1 MPLLGKGKSTQE
13 VMKEQ
18 GRAMKRV
25 QRGLE
30 RDKGALEKEQKQL
43 NDCNLI
49 SCRRIEPPDMLA
61 NWPPVS
67 SDDHLKIRYRLHP
80 LQRILETVDI
90 KEQQIKAAA
99 RRGDRHACTQL
110 ARSLTALRKQSGRLT
125 TASAHTAATGT
136 HVQMAAS
143 NVGLCQAIATT
154 TKTMGKVNVQM
165 DPRKTKQ
172 MMQAFERENT
182 KLEMS
187 EELVNDCMEEAFAD
201 SDEEGEADA
210 IVSQVLDEI
219 GIEVSDKMAKAPT
232 PVRPSLTSKA
242 DLDIQ
247 RQLEALGVD

>member
-18 GRAMKRV
+18 GREMRRV

-30 RDKGALEKEQKQL
+30 KDKGALEKEQK
-43 NDCNLI
+43 
-49 SCRRIEPPDMLA
+49 
-61 NWPPVS
+61 
-67 SDDHLKIRYRLHP
+67 RL
-80 LQRILETVDI
+80 
-90 KEQQIKAAA
+90 EQQIKAAA
-99 RRGDRHACTQL
+99 RQGDRQACTQL
-110 ARSLTALRKQSGRLT
+110 AHSLTALRKQSGRLT
-125 TASAHTAATGT
+125 TASARTAATGT
-136 HVQMAAS
+136 HVHMAAS
-143 NVGLCQAIATT
+143 NVGLCQAMATT
-154 TKTMGKVNVQM
+154 TKTMGKVNMQM
-165 DPRKTKQ
+165 DPRKTQQ
-172 MMQAFERENT
+172 MLQAFERENT

-201 SDEEGEADA
+201 SDEEGEADS